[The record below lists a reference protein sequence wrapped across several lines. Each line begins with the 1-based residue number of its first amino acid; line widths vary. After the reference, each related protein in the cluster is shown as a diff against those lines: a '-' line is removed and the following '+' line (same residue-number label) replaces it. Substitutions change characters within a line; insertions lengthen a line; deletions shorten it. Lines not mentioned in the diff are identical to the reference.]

1 VRQLDKLIQNYN
13 IDNFRDE
20 IIEEIDETKDEAEYE
35 NQSKKRM
42 IEEVL
47 ALVAK
52 MQEHHQDSME
62 KPVDEVIAA
71 CFKAYGFHLEDLEKK
86 DIAALKKRIG
96 DLNGMKNNLV
106 RDLREA
112 DQ

>member
-1 VRQLDKLIQNYN
+1 MRQLDKLIQDYN
-13 IDNFRDE
+13 VDNFRDE
-20 IIEEIDETKDEAEYE
+20 IIEDIDETKDEAEYQ
-35 NQSKKRM
+35 NQSKKRL

-52 MQEHHQDSME
+52 MQEHHQVSME

-71 CFKAYGFHLEDLEKK
+71 CFKSYGVHLEDLEKK

-96 DLNGMKNNLV
+96 DLNGMKNNLA

-112 DQ
+112 DH